1 MSLKNFGKA
10 ALLVAVVAACGKNRV
25 QVTDNGL
32 KYQMHDKSEG
42 TRKGKVG
49 DVLTM
54 HLTLMNSKDSVLRDT
69 HKEGAPF
76 QMLLQVPP
84 FKGSYEEGLTM
95 MGKGDSATFYV
106 SADSLFGR
114 AMQPF
119 PPGVQKGTDIG
130 IAVKV
135 LNVQSE
141 DEFKKAQA
149 ADFEKQKGVDVKV
162 IEDYIAKNGL
172 AGKTQKTE
180 SGVYYVVTQPG
191 AGPTPVRGDM
201 VSAHYTGKLL
211 NGKVFD
217 GSRVNPQAQGRPLQ
231 FPVGVGQVIPGWDES
246 FLKLHKGEKAT
257 LIVPSVLAYG
267 PRGSS
272 PNIPPNSVLLF
283 DVELVDIQKGQP
295 GMGQPGMGQP
305 GMGQPGR

>member
-32 KYQMHDKSEG
+32 KYQIHEQSEG

-49 DVLTM
+49 DIMTL
-54 HLTLMNSKDSVLRDT
+54 HLTLMNNKDSVLRDT

-95 MGKGDSATFYV
+95 LGKGDSATFYV
-106 SADSLFGR
+106 SADSLFTR
-114 AMQPF
+114 AMQPL

-135 LNVQSE
+135 VNVQSE
-141 DEFKKAQA
+141 EEYKKTQA
-149 ADFEKQKGVDVKV
+149 ADFDKQKGIDDKV
-162 IEDYIAKNGL
+162 IQNYLAKNGM
-172 AGKTQKTE
+172 AGKAQKTE
-180 SGVYYVVTQPG
+180 SGVYYVITQPG
-191 AGPTPVRGDM
+191 SGPTPQKGEV
-201 VSAHYTGKLL
+201 VTVHYTGKLL

-217 GSRVNPQAQGRPLQ
+217 SSRTNPQSGGKPAQFQL
-231 FPVGVGQVIPGWDES
+231 GVGMVIPGWEEGVS
-246 FLKLHKGEKAT
+246 KLHKGEKAT
-257 LIVPSVLAYG
+257 LFIPSTLAYG
-267 PRGSS
+267 PRG
-272 PNIPPNSVLLF
+272 NQAIPANSVLIF
-283 DVELVDIQKGQP
+283 DIELMDIQKGQAQ
-295 GMGQPGMGQP
+295 QPGMPQMPEQP
-305 GMGQPGR
+305 SR

>member
-1 MSLKNFGKA
+1 MFLKQFGKA
-10 ALLVAVVAACGKNRV
+10 ALIVAVVAACGKNRV

-32 KYQMHDKSEG
+32 KYQIHEQSEG

-49 DVLTM
+49 DIITL
-54 HLTLMNSKDSVLRDT
+54 HLTLMNNKDSVLRDT

-95 MGKGDSATFYV
+95 LGKGDSATFYV
-106 SADSLFGR
+106 SADSLFTR
-114 AMQPF
+114 AMQPL

-141 DEFKKAQA
+141 EEYKKAQA
-149 ADFEKQKGVDVKV
+149 ADYEKQKGIDAK
-162 IEDYIAKNGL
+162 IIQDYVAKNGL
-172 AGKTQKTE
+172 AGKAQKTE

-191 AGPTPVRGDM
+191 SGPTPSRGDL
-201 VSAHYTGKLL
+201 VQVHYTGKLL

-217 GSRVNPQAQGRPLQ
+217 SSRSNPQAGGKPVQ
-231 FPVGVGQVIPGWDES
+231 FPIGVGQVIPGWEEGVM
-246 FLKLHKGEKAT
+246 KLHKGEKAT
-257 LIVPSVLAYG
+257 LIIPSTLAYG
-267 PRGSS
+267 PRG
-272 PNIPPNSVLLF
+272 NQGIAPNSVLLF
-283 DVELVDIQKGQP
+283 DIELVDIQKGQAGQM
-295 GMGQPGMGQP
+295 GMPQPGQ
-305 GMGQPGR
+305 